1 MRAKAKYTSLGLMF
15 VHPYLS
21 NPEACFG
28 FSSFEKQTTNKDH
41 ENQLGN
47 LSFFF
52 FLLQK
57 AFYFSHTHEIDASS
71 SFLCFVQGEKSF
83 TLFLCSKKEEEKK
96 NAILGKNDFELFFV
110 PLPHGASFAQ

>member
-1 MRAKAKYTSLGLMF
+1 LSIRISQTQKLALAFHLLRNKLQIKTTKTNWEI
-15 VHPYLS
+15 YLS
-21 NPEACFG
+21 
-28 FSSFEKQTTNKDH
+28 
-41 ENQLGN
+41 
-47 LSFFF
+47 SFFAVESILF
-52 FLLQK
+52 FTHTQK
-57 AFYFSHTHEIDASS
+57 KKIDASS